1 VKPGRLGEQRS
12 PQSSTLE
19 EREFGTVEDIDR
31 TEGGSAMAKERTAKK
46 AGRW

>member
-1 VKPGRLGEQRS
+1 VKPGRLREERS
-12 PQSSTLE
+12 SKSSTLK
-19 EREFGTVEDIDR
+19 ERESGTVEDIDR